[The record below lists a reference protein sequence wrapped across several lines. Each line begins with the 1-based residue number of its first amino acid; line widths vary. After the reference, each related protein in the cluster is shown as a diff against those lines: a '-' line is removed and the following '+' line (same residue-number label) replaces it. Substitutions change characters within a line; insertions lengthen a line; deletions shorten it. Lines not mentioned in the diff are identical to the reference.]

1 MADYYPLLARALD
14 ALPDRSPALRRA
26 VYDRARS
33 ALIAQLR
40 SLDPPVPEADIDL
53 ERKALDTAIGRLEA
67 EYEAPPPAAV
77 TMPAEE
83 PAAAAPEAPPPPAR
97 TDTARAALARPAAAD
112 AAGAGAAA
120 DIRRAAGAAAGLGA
134 GRNRIGHRT
143 RRAEAAG

>member
-67 EYEAPPPAAV
+67 EYEAPPAAV

-83 PAAAAPEAPPPPAR
+83 PAAAAPEAPLPLPPEP
-97 TDTARAALARPAAAD
+97 T
-112 AAGAGAAA
+112 
-120 DIRRAAGAAAGLGA
+120 
-134 GRNRIGHRT
+134 
-143 RRAEAAG
+143 